1 MSKLNH
7 SGNLILAGFG
17 MAILLM
23 SFLVYK
29 SLQQNFELVTDN
41 YYEKEVLFQGQLN
54 AAENAKPYDSLF
66 AIKKNGDAITLS
78 LPTQLAS
85 NLINGSV
92 YFYCPSN
99 RNEDRTFPL
108 DNTAN
113 GQYNYNTTDW
123 QKVGYKARVSFKSNG
138 TDYFKELDVYL

>member
-17 MAILLM
+17 LAILLM

-54 AAENAKPYDSLF
+54 ATENAKPYDSLF
-66 AIKKNGDAITLS
+66 VVKKSGDALTLN
-78 LPTQLAS
+78 LPARLA
-85 NLINGSV
+85 NDLTNGTV

-99 RNEDRTFPL
+99 RKEDRTFKL
-108 DNTAN
+108 ESSST
-113 GQYNYNTTDW
+113 GEYNYNTSNW
-123 QKVGYKARVSFKSNG
+123 LKVGYKARVSFKNNG
-138 TDYFKELDVYL
+138 TDYYKELDVYL